1 MSFFDTFS
9 QMLVILF
16 AIVVGFAANRLG
28 FLDGPTNQKISQ
40 LLLNF
45 TTPALIVASVLTGET
60 LPELAE
66 ILSVLKVA
74 ALFYGLEGLFVLAV
88 PPLLGGTPGQKGVWR
103 YTLGFPNVGY
113 IGFPVAVALFGQGAT
128 FYAAILA
135 LPFNLLTFTLGPL
148 LLGGGA
154 RFHWKQLVSPCTCA
168 SVRAL
173 ALALTRLRPPAL
185 VGEMLGFVGDLT
197 VPLALVLVGSLLAAI
212 PAKRVLGGVRV
223 WVLTALRLLAEPLAL
238 WLVLRPMGITPLVMG
253 IAVTQMAMP
262 TAVNGTLLCMAC
274 GGDSEAMAQITFMT
288 TLGSIVTIPLVAAL
302 LL

>member
-168 SVRAL
+168 SVLAL

-238 WLVLRPMGITPLVMG
+238 WLVLRPMGIDPLVMG

>member
-16 AIVVGFAANRLG
+16 AIIVGFAANRLG
-28 FLDGPTNQKISQ
+28 FLDGHTNQNISK

-45 TTPALIVASVLTGET
+45 TTPALIVAAVLTGET
-60 LPELAE
+60 LPQLGE
-66 ILSVLKVA
+66 ILAVLKVA
-74 ALFYGLEGLFVLAV
+74 VLFYGLEGLFVLAV

-113 IGFPVAVALFGQGAT
+113 IGYPVAVALFGQGAM

-148 LLGGGA
+148 MLGGGA
-154 RFHWKQLVSPCTCA
+154 SFRWKQLVSPCTCA
-168 SVRAL
+168 SVVAL

-185 VGEMLGFVGDLT
+185 VGEMLSFVGNLT

-223 WVLTALRLLAEPLAL
+223 WVLAALRLLAEPLAL
-238 WLVLRPMGITPLVMG
+238 WLVLRPMGIDPLVMG

-288 TLGSIVTIPLVAAL
+288 TLGSIVTIPLVASML
-302 LL
+302 L

>member
-1 MSFFDTFS
+1 MSFFDTFG

-103 YTLGFPNVGY
+103 YTLG
-113 IGFPVAVALFGQGAT
+113 
-128 FYAAILA
+128 
-135 LPFNLLTFTLGPL
+135 
-148 LLGGGA
+148 
-154 RFHWKQLVSPCTCA
+154 
-168 SVRAL
+168 
-173 ALALTRLRPPAL
+173 
-185 VGEMLGFVGDLT
+185 
-197 VPLALVLVGSLLAAI
+197 
-212 PAKRVLGGVRV
+212 
-223 WVLTALRLLAEPLAL
+223 
-238 WLVLRPMGITPLVMG
+238 
-253 IAVTQMAMP
+253 
-262 TAVNGTLLCMAC
+262 
-274 GGDSEAMAQITFMT
+274 
-288 TLGSIVTIPLVAAL
+288 SIVTIPLVAAL